1 MNKGIERLKILV
13 KGQEDK
19 ALLKIVDYLITLE
32 EMDNYYLN
40 NDKTL
45 KNMVDYIKENAKKQ
59 SKNGYCYIEDETVYK
74 WAIDYFIKTDEE
86 LGIKKR
92 NIPII
97 NNNNLKKEDIKPEIV
112 KSGQLS
118 LF

>member
-1 MNKGIERLKILV
+1 MDGIERLKILV
-13 KGQEDK
+13 EGQEDK
-19 ALLKIVDYLITLE
+19 ALLKIVNYLITLK
-32 EMDNYYLN
+32 EMDAFYLN

-45 KNMVDYIKENAKKQ
+45 KCMVDYIKEKARKL

-74 WAIDYFIKTDEE
+74 WAVDYFVKTDQE
-86 LGIKKR
+86 LGIK
-92 NIPII
+92 
-97 NNNNLKKEDIKPEIV
+97 NNNKSILNNDLKKEETKPEII